1 MFPVSAWAAHSANG
15 PLAPWAFERRDCG
28 PNDVRIAIDWC
39 GICHSDV
46 HFAKGDWGP
55 VDYPAV
61 PGHEIVGRVVQ
72 LGRGVSDLAVGE
84 TVAVGCLVDSC
95 RVCPSCGVGLENYCD
110 KGWTGTY
117 AGVEKQTG
125 RPTYGGYSTGI
136 VVDRHFVLRLPSGL
150 DPAAAAPLLCAGI
163 TTFSPLRHW
172 KVGRGTR
179 VGVVG
184 LGGLGHMAVKL
195 AAAMGAEVTLFTTS
209 VGKEKDAERL
219 GASRVVLSRDPDLM
233 AQAAN
238 SLDVIIDTVSAP
250 HDLEP
255 FFNALYREGTLVL
268 LGAPSSPH
276 PSPNVFSLLFRRR
289 SLAGSLIGG
298 IRETQEM
305 LDFCAAHK
313 ITADVEVIAARQIND
328 AWARMLRSEVKYR
341 FVIDVSTL
349 TG

>member
-1 MFPVSAWAAHSANG
+1 MVSVHAWAAHSADG
-15 PLAPWAFERRDCG
+15 PLAPWHFERRDCG

-55 VDYPAV
+55 VAYPAV

-72 LGRGVSDLAVGE
+72 LGSGVSDLAIGE
-84 TVAVGCLVDSC
+84 TVAIGCLVDSC
-95 RVCPSCGVGLENYCD
+95 RACPSCGVGLENYCD
-110 KGWTGTY
+110 VGWTGTY

-136 VVDRHFVLRLPSGL
+136 VVDRHFVLRMPSGL

-163 TTFSPLRHW
+163 TTYSPLRHW
-172 KVGRGTR
+172 KVGRGSR

-209 VGKEKDAERL
+209 PGKERDAERL
-219 GASRVVLSRDPDLM
+219 GASRVVLSRDPEHM
-233 AQAAN
+233 AKTAN
-238 SLDVIIDTVSAP
+238 SLDVIIDTVSAT

-268 LGAPSSPH
+268 LGAPPSPH
-276 PSPNVFSLLFRRR
+276 PSPNIFSLLFRRR

-305 LDFCAAHK
+305 LEFCAAHK
-313 ITADVEVIAARQIND
+313 ITADVEVIAASQLNE
-328 AWARMLRSEVKYR
+328 AWARMLRSDVKYR
-341 FVIDVSTL
+341 FVIDTSTL
-349 TG
+349 AA